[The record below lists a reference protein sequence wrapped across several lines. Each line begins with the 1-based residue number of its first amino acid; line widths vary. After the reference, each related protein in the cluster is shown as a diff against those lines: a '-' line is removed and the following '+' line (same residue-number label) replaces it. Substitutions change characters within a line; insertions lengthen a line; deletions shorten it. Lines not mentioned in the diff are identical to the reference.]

1 MIRIAHV
8 LCPVD
13 FSEISRRA
21 LDHAAALAQWYEAR
35 LTVLNVFPVMPVMDV
50 PPLVLD
56 DKTRQEI
63 TGALQR
69 FTAVVPSSVPLD
81 LCVEQAVDSIHEAIQ
96 QQASS
101 RGVDLL
107 VMGSHGRSGFKRL
120 LLGSV
125 TERVIRHA
133 PCPTMI
139 VPAHA
144 HDVAPE
150 GPVRYRRIL
159 CPVDFS
165 EHSVRAV
172 EYAVNLAE
180 EADAE
185 LHLLHVLMLS
195 TELTELESSFED
207 LREQI
212 ETDRLRRLNAL
223 IPADAGTYCTIH
235 TALRQ
240 GIVHREIL
248 AAAAEYPVDLIVMGA
263 QGRGALDSAIFG
275 SNTARVARGACC
287 PVLVVH

>member
-35 LTVLNVFPVMPVMDV
+35 LTVLNVFPMMPVMDV

-56 DKTRQEI
+56 EKARDEI
-63 TGALQR
+63 TGELKR
-69 FTAVVPSSVPLD
+69 FTAVVPASVPLD
-81 LCVEQAVDSIHEAIQ
+81 LRVEQAATIHEAIQ

-144 HDVAPE
+144 HDVVPE
-150 GPVRYRRIL
+150 RPVRYRRIL

-165 EHSVRAV
+165 EHSVHAV

-212 ETDRLRRLNAL
+212 ETDRLRRLSAL
-223 IPADAGTYCTIH
+223 IPADADTYCTIH

-240 GIVHREIL
+240 GSVHREIL
-248 AAAAEYPVDLIVMGA
+248 AAAAEEPADLIVMGA
-263 QGRGALDSAIFG
+263 QGRGALDAAIFG
-275 SNTARVARGACC
+275 SNTARVARAACC